1 MAATSQ
7 QQPFQHNN
15 NNNNG
20 SNNSNNTEFNRQEI
34 QTAIAKAVELRA
46 LHAALTQG
54 NSPNPSPGPHNA
66 RFPSTSP
73 ASHFSAQDYPVFTP
87 VSNLTYIYIFS
98 FIFSIQNFS
107 FISSLKWV
115 FEFSYKKVIFLVL
128 LI

>member
-15 NNNNG
+15 NNG
-20 SNNSNNTEFNRQEI
+20 SNNNNTEFNRQEI

-66 RFPSTSP
+66 RFPSPSP

-87 VSNLTYIYIFS
+87 VSYLTYIYIYIFS

-115 FEFSYKKVIFLVL
+115 F
-128 LI
+128 